1 MRQIKTAVFLLI
13 FFIVL
18 TGFIY
23 PIIVTIFAQV
33 LFPWQATG
41 SIIEQ
46 DGKPIGSLLIGQ
58 SFTSAK
64 YFWSR
69 PSATQ
74 PFPYNA
80 ENSAGS
86 NLGPLNPAFFDIVKA
101 RILNLHNASPQ
112 TNATIPVNLV
122 TASGSGLDPDIS
134 PAAAYYQIPRIAKTR
149 GIPVAD
155 IQALLEK
162 SIKRRVF
169 GIFGE
174 LRVNVLQLNLDL
186 DRLTKEHS

>member
-1 MRQIKTAVFLLI
+1 
-13 FFIVL
+13 
-18 TGFIY
+18 
-23 PIIVTIFAQV
+23 
-33 LFPWQATG
+33 
-41 SIIEQ
+41 
-46 DGKPIGSLLIGQ
+46 
-58 SFTSAK
+58 
-64 YFWSR
+64 
-69 PSATQ
+69 
-74 PFPYNA
+74 
-80 ENSAGS
+80 
-86 NLGPLNPAFFDIVKA
+86 
-101 RILNLHNASPQ
+101 LNLHNASPQ